1 MVMDERKKYKE
12 SEMFRVP
19 DNYFEELT
27 EKVTEM
33 AVTEIRKPEPGFFTL
48 ARPHLM
54 LAASMIL
61 FVIIS
66 YATLKFL
73 LPDIL
78 SDKPVLDSISITE
91 YLTEELEE
99 ADLLEDAD
107 LADMNSSGSVLRN
120 KDLNE
125 DEIIDYLIKES
136 ISYED
141 ILENL

>member
-1 MVMDERKKYKE
+1 MDDRKKYKE
-12 SEMFRVP
+12 REMFRVP

-27 EKVTEM
+27 EKVTGLAGIKRE
-33 AVTEIRKPEPGFFTL
+33 KPDPGFFTI

-66 YATLKFL
+66 YTTLKLL

-78 SDKPVLDSISITE
+78 SDKPVLDSVSITE
-91 YLTEELEE
+91 YLTEELDET
-99 ADLLEDAD
+99 DLLENAD
-107 LADMNSSGSVLRN
+107 LADLYSSGTGLA
-120 KDLNE
+120 DDGLNE
-125 DEIIDYLIKES
+125 DEIIDYLIEEN

-141 ILENL
+141 IIENL

>member
-1 MVMDERKKYKE
+1 MDDRKKYKE

-27 EKVTEM
+27 EKLTEM
-33 AVTEIRKPEPGFFTL
+33 AVTEKRKPEPGFFTL

-66 YATLKFL
+66 YETLKFL

-78 SDKPVLDSISITE
+78 SDKPALDSVSITE
-91 YLTEELEE
+91 YLAEELE
-99 ADLLEDAD
+99 
-107 LADMNSSGSVLRN
+107 
-120 KDLNE
+120 
-125 DEIIDYLIKES
+125 
-136 ISYED
+136 
-141 ILENL
+141 